1 MEWQLISSNL
11 WLLIKKLA
19 VVQKEDR
26 DFYNN
31 LPKALTIS
39 FDNCEASIGDV
50 IKWFTEWYA
59 DDKMFDPKSLMK
71 NVLWMGC
78 PPLFPRALQKES
90 WRLYAYG
97 LLVSWE
103 KISSWRCCY
112 NTKQSMIIWSQSK
125 TLPFTITKDTNTSS
139 SAKYIRRKTIN
150 INIWKML
157 IYDKS
162 MSLFAQNKWINV

>member
-1 MEWQLISSNL
+1 LISSNL

-59 DDKMFDPKSLMK
+59 DDKMFDPKKFDEERFVNGLS
-71 NVLWMGC
+71 
-78 PPLFPRALQKES
+78 PLLPRALQKES
-90 WRLYAYG
+90 
-97 LLVSWE
+97 
-103 KISSWRCCY
+103 
-112 NTKQSMIIWSQSK
+112 
-125 TLPFTITKDTNTSS
+125 
-139 SAKYIRRKTIN
+139 
-150 INIWKML
+150 
-157 IYDKS
+157 
-162 MSLFAQNKWINV
+162 